1 MNARCP
7 VGRGFSVVER
17 VYERNAFREV
27 VKNHDEEKG
36 LATID
41 GVTEGT
47 TRAVAAPGGDS
58 PVRRPSSRVLER
70 EACPAPEA
78 ASTT

>member
-1 MNARCP
+1 MNARSSRRSLFDC
-7 VGRGFSVVER
+7 RTSMWQ
-17 VYERNAFREV
+17 RNASS

-36 LATID
+36 WATID

-47 TRAVAAPGGDS
+47 TRGVAAPGGDS